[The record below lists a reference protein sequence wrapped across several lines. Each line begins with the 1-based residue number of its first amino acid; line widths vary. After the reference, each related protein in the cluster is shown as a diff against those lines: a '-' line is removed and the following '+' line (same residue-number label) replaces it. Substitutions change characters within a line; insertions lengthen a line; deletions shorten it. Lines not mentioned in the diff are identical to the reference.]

1 MQDPPCVCR
10 LMLFCERENLYSLL
24 LFSLKVSN
32 GFTEFCSH
40 EEITVFSIT
49 SSLSV
54 PNECWILSISLK
66 KFWIGFLQFSAV
78 TIMNTVYFHRA
89 SSKGAWTQA
98 CSPYSGKIGVEL
110 WLKPVFLMCS
120 TKSTHFRYHLSV
132 YIKLLLNRSVWNL
145 VKPSFLL
152 LFFLNVYLLFAEVF
166 LFVVSQWLH
175 CHKNMNL

>member
-66 KFWIGFLQFSAV
+66 KF
-78 TIMNTVYFHRA
+78 
-89 SSKGAWTQA
+89 
-98 CSPYSGKIGVEL
+98 
-110 WLKPVFLMCS
+110 
-120 TKSTHFRYHLSV
+120 
-132 YIKLLLNRSVWNL
+132 LNRFPAVFSSNYNEYC
-145 VKPSFLL
+145 
-152 LFFLNVYLLFAEVF
+152 LF
-166 LFVVSQWLH
+166 S
-175 CHKNMNL
+175 